1 MHFPYDFPNNVLFSF
16 IVRIQYIKHVA
27 YNMGQS
33 TVYVISKTPGQQL
46 AINS

>member
-1 MHFPYDFPNNVLFSF
+1 MHFPYEFPSNVFSF
-16 IVRIQYIKHVA
+16 IVRMQYIKHVA

-46 AINS
+46 AING